1 MVQLFTRFVEVG
13 RVVLVNYG
21 PDYGKLATVID
32 VVDGNKVLVE
42 GPDSN
47 VTRQVIPLKRV
58 YLTDLKVKIPR
69 NARAKTLKKA
79 WATDKIVARWEQTT
93 WCKKLEAKAKRAAL
107 TDFDRFKLMVA
118 RKEKAAI
125 IKKHLK

>member
-1 MVQLFTRFVEVG
+1 MLALSLFHPPTDITSPPPP
-13 RVVLVNYG
+13 RVLSC
-21 PDYGKLATVID
+21 PPPQI
-32 VVDGNKVLVE
+32 LVE

-125 IKKHLK
+125 IKKHMK

>member
-1 MVQLFTRFVEVG
+1 VAYHPSNLHLFPLLSF
-13 RVVLVNYG
+13 
-21 PDYGKLATVID
+21 PPPQ
-32 VVDGNKVLVE
+32 VLVE